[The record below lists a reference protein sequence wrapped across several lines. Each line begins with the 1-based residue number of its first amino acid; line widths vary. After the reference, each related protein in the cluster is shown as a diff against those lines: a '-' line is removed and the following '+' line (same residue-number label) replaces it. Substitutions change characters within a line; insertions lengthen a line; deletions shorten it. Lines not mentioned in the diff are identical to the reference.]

1 MAGLKNKYRKF
12 WKGLRGWDV
21 ITLMK
26 TWADKKWWNRV
37 RGSLPRGYVWEG
49 LKATRKN
56 KRRKAIGGII
66 IRINKR
72 KNNEERN
79 KNRIGKKDNDG
90 KGENQEREMENYRSI
105 RRKE

>member
-1 MAGLKNKYRKF
+1 M
-12 WKGLRGWDV
+12 
-21 ITLMK
+21 
-26 TWADKKWWNRV
+26 
-37 RGSLPRGYVWEG
+37 WEG
-49 LKATRKN
+49 LKATRNN
-56 KRRKAIGGII
+56 KRGKTIGGII

-90 KGENQEREMENYRSI
+90 NGENQEREIENYRSI